1 MTFPHRA
8 RFSNEEHEALD
19 IEILRRYNE
28 AVKGS
33 TAESPEMVR
42 LVAEYDGKPITP
54 LQYWIRRAMDSE
66 DKAEKYKAV
75 TRKTPVFAMSMMF
88 AAGFITG
95 SFAVVIAYF
104 M

>member
-1 MTFPHRA
+1 MTTPQEIA
-8 RFSNEEHEALD
+8 EEREAEV
-19 IEILRRYNE
+19 IETFRRYSKATRGTPGE
-28 AVKGS
+28 VPQIEKAL
-33 TAESPEMVR
+33 A
-42 LVAEYDGKPITP
+42 AYDGKPITP
-54 LQYWIRRAMDSE
+54 LQYWVRRATVAE
-66 DKAEKYKAV
+66 EKAA